1 MRRWSGLLWL
11 AFVAELGACAPE
23 THFLGLAVGDAA
35 AVAPVDSGAAR
46 ERDVETVTA
55 PEEADTRLADVA
67 ADVAGPDVAEAEA
80 RDVAPSGTD
89 DAPDA
94 VVKDAGAADLPGDAV
109 DSPSGQDTGIEALRI
124 DVASATDVLR
134 IDTAFDGGD
143 TGFDGG
149 GSIDAGEC
157 PSGVVLVG
165 GTDRCLQNGSGQIGS
180 LEWLVFAANKV
191 ACMTTYDV
199 PTAFSASWNDSGDAI
214 VELGPTLDGKK
225 SHGALGTISA
235 EFAETKSG
243 TAVGYSYI
251 GIHGW
256 STSPTRELY
265 IVEDWFGNAPNV
277 VASKVATI
285 SVDGA
290 SYDVYRRT
298 ITSAG
303 QTFDQYYSVRQIARS
318 CGHISVTEH
327 FSRWEALG
335 LTLGAIQALKVSV
348 EAGGGSGRTDFST
361 ATISIR

>member
-1 MRRWSGLLWL
+1 
-11 AFVAELGACAPE
+11 
-23 THFLGLAVGDAA
+23 VGDAA
-35 AVAPVDSGAAR
+35 APVDSGAAR

-55 PEEADTRLADVA
+55 PEETDTRLADVA
-67 ADVAGPDVAEAEA
+67 VDLAGPDVAEADA
-80 RDVAPSGTD
+80 RDVAPTGTD

-94 VVKDAGAADLPGDAV
+94 VVKDAGAAELGGDAM
-109 DSPSGQDTGIEALRI
+109 DTPSGQDTGVEALRI
-124 DVASATDVLR
+124 DVAPATDVLR
-134 IDTAFDGGD
+134 IDT
-143 TGFDGG
+143 TFDGG
-149 GSIDAGEC
+149 GSIDAGAC

-165 GTDRCLQNGSGQIGS
+165 GTERCLQNGSGQIGS
-180 LEWLVFAANKV
+180 LEWLVFAANNV

-251 GIHGW
+251 GVHGW
-256 STSPTRELY
+256 STSPVRELY

-290 SYDVYRRT
+290 PYDVYRRT
-298 ITSAG
+298 VTSAG
-303 QTFDQYYSVRQIARS
+303 QTFDQYYSVRQSARS

-335 LTLGAIQALKVSV
+335 LTLGAIAALKVSV
-348 EAGGGSGRTDFST
+348 EAGSGSGRIDFST